1 MAIHARICSLVCLLM
16 CSDSTCERHALPAP
30 PFIGMRKLY
39 HATTRWHWHPWQSR
53 GNIGS
58 ARSRRLAR
66 QPCGAI
72 VIGSSLARAV
82 EAEVTSKSCGEL
94 WSCSCANECLIIFVL
109 STPSSS
115 VPTCHS
121 RHRQHVVDVS
131 GHFTISYLCSR
142 NIRWILILFASLK
155 SASEAC
161 RSDCPSLVLL

>member
-1 MAIHARICSLVCLLM
+1 VKGTHYQRLRSL
-16 CSDSTCERHALPAP
+16 ERGSCTTRQRGGFTSSPALPP
-30 PFIGMRKLY
+30 
-39 HATTRWHWHPWQSR
+39 WHPWQSR

-58 ARSRRLAR
+58 ARSRRLAW
-66 QPCGAI
+66 QPCGTI

-121 RHRQHVVDVS
+121 RHRRHVVDVS
-131 GHFTISYLCSR
+131 GHFTISYSCSR
-142 NIRWILILFASLK
+142 NIRRIHS
-155 SASEAC
+155 
-161 RSDCPSLVLL
+161 P